1 MRPENIGNISKSII
15 SGMKRSLLHNQE
27 EQSPSR
33 TGRKGGSPTHDQVY
47 DMLNYISDATSVTN
61 KYFDGYDKEF
71 EDLTQDELSRL
82 AS

>member
-47 DMLNYISDATSVTN
+47 DMLNYIYQMLQVLLTNTLMVMTRNLKILLRMNSV
-61 KYFDGYDKEF
+61 D
-71 EDLTQDELSRL
+71 
-82 AS
+82 